1 MRQGT
6 SYKTEMTQKVL
17 SSSVSMEV
25 DGTLQSSESSSCHHS
40 DSWCSASTITDRKD
54 LSLYEK
60 KPKV

>member
-17 SSSVSMEV
+17 SSSAPMEV
-25 DGTLQSSESSSCHHS
+25 GGTLQFSESRSCHHS
-40 DSWCSASTITDRKD
+40 DSWCSSSIITDRKD
-54 LSLYEK
+54 LPLYEK